1 MNHIPIQLDREDRR
15 SYLEIAVL
23 LVGLMANGFID
34 KQFELYHNIQ
44 IIMTTVVASMNSD
57 PVIMRWRDVILNW
70 V

>member
-1 MNHIPIQLDREDRR
+1 
-15 SYLEIAVL
+15 
-23 LVGLMANGFID
+23 MANGFID

-70 V
+70 VFDGVLSENCYD